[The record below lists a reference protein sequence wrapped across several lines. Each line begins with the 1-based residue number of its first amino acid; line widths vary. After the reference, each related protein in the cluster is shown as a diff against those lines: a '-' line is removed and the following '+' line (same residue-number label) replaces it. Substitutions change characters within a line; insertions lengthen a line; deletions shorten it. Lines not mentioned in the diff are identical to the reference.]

1 MKDFSRFIFLNFI
14 LIVSLSALAE
24 DSLRYSA
31 DRETE
36 TEKNSAL
43 ITNAPELQRDLL
55 LGNIIKNGLEGLHFA
70 KKKIDD
76 DLSRKSFDEYIEM
89 LDFGKRF
96 FTQKDIKE
104 LSKYRDKI
112 DDEMVNGRLVLQ
124 RKANIILNKRINEID
139 KYVDEL
145 LKKPMNLESRT
156 VFEIDAEKRK
166 FPKNEKELKEVWR
179 NVLLVDVINNYLDI
193 EEDQKEL
200 KDPKKDKDD
209 KDKKKDDDPLAEPK
223 ITKILTTKQIEE
235 EARKRSLKR
244 YSRVFD
250 RLKKRDHNDDLNK
263 YFNSI
268 TKVFDPHTQY
278 LPPREKKDFDISMSG
293 SLEGIGAVLREDGN
307 YIKVVEII
315 PGSASWKGKQL
326 KTGDVILKVAQ
337 EDEKEGVDIVGMR
350 VEDAV
355 QLIRGKKGTTVKLTV
370 KHSDASIQVIKI
382 VRDKVTIEE
391 SYVKHSVIQREGSGK
406 KLGYILVPAFYRDFS
421 KSIFDKSARNCTD
434 DVRNALIELKKQ
446 KVDGV
451 ILDLRN
457 NAGGSLED
465 ARQMSG
471 LFIKTGPIVQ
481 VKNYEGKIDVL
492 KDTDS
497 DVVYDGPLVVMTNK
511 FSASASEILAGA
523 LQDYGRAVI
532 VGGEE
537 THGKG
542 TVQTLLDLD
551 RYINPKLNISEP
563 LGSIKLTIQKFYR
576 INGGS
581 TQYKGVVP
589 DIVLP
594 DPLSYVDS
602 GERTQDYSLSWD
614 TVDALSYEKWP
625 KSYSINDLKKKSELR
640 VKKNEK
646 FQKIV
651 KSLSTMEKRKEDTKL
666 KLSLNNFRDRRE
678 KNRKES
684 EKFKI
689 DEVNEKI
696 KVLNVSLDKK
706 LLNEDQKERKE
717 EWVDGLRSD
726 PFIEETVHIME
737 DLFNYQVANKS

>member
-1 MKDFSRFIFLNFI
+1 MRLIPIFI
-14 LIVSLSALAE
+14 LLLSLSLFAQDNMSSME
-24 DSLRYSA
+24 
-31 DRETE
+31 
-36 TEKNSAL
+36 EKPGPDKSPTL
-43 ITNAPELQRDLL
+43 ITSAPELQRDLL

-76 DLSRKSFDEYIEM
+76 DLSEKSFDEYIKL

-96 FTQKDIKE
+96 LTQKDIKQ
-104 LSKYRDKI
+104 LSVYRDKI
-112 DDEMVNGRLVLQ
+112 DDEMINGKLILQ
-124 RKANIILNKRINEID
+124 RKANIIMNKRIEYVE
-139 KYVDEL
+139 KYVLGLLDKPFNLETKETFQL
-145 LKKPMNLESRT
+145 DSEKRTHPKDLDDLKKT
-156 VFEIDAEKRK
+156 WK
-166 FPKNEKELKEVWR
+166 
-179 NVLLVDVINNYLDI
+179 NVLLVDVINGYLDI

-200 KDPKKDKDD
+200 KDPKKKDD
-209 KDKKKDDDPLAEPK
+209 KDKNKEKDDPLAEPK
-223 ITKILTTKQIEE
+223 ITKILTKKEIEA
-235 EARKRSLKR
+235 EARKRTKKR
-244 YSRVFD
+244 YSRVFS
-250 RLKKRDHNDDLNK
+250 RMKKRDHNDDLNK
-263 YFNSI
+263 FFNSI
-268 TKVFDPHTQY
+268 TKIFDPHTQY

-326 KTGDVILKVAQ
+326 KTGDTILKVAQ
-337 EDEKEGVDIVGMR
+337 KDGEPVDIVGMR

-355 QLIRGKKGTTVKLTV
+355 QLIRGKKGTEVRLTV

-382 VRDKVTIEE
+382 VRDKVVIEE
-391 SYVKHSVIQREGSGK
+391 SYVKHSVIQQDSSNK

-434 DVRNALIELKKQ
+434 DVRKALVELKKQ
-446 KVDGV
+446 KVDGI

-497 DVVYDGPLVVMTNK
+497 EVVYDGPLVVMVNK

-551 RYINPKLNISEP
+551 RYINPKLNIKEP

-581 TQYKGVVP
+581 TQYKGVTP
-589 DIVLP
+589 DIILP
-594 DPLSYVDS
+594 DPLSYVES
-602 GERTQDYSLSWD
+602 GERTQDYSLPWD
-614 TVDALSYEKWP
+614 TVDSLSYTKWP
-625 KSYSINDLKKKSELR
+625 KVFSLDDLKKKSSLR
-640 VKKNEK
+640 VEKNDK
-646 FQKIV
+646 FKKIV
-651 KSLSTMEKRKEDTKL
+651 ESVKLLTERKEDTKL
-666 KLSLNNFRDRRE
+666 KVSLANFRNRRE
-678 KNRKES
+678 KNRDEG
-684 EKFKI
+684 EKFKT
-689 DEVNEKI
+689 DGVNEKI
-696 KVLNVSLDKK
+696 KVSNVSLDSK
-706 LLNEDQKERKE
+706 LMSEDQKERKK
-717 EWVDGLRSD
+717 EWVDGLKSD
-726 PFIEETVHIME
+726 PYIEETLNIME
-737 DLFNYQVANKS
+737 DLFKFQVANKS